1 MSDFLKHFRSKELE
15 QGTEK
20 IMPAT
25 CPYCSVQCSMELIEQ
40 TAITTRN
47 FKTKP
52 NKSDPTSEGRMC
64 IKGANAHQHVYHAER
79 VTKPMLKIDGE
90 FVPVPWELAIEFITS
105 QFQSIQENDGKH
117 ALGVYGGGSLTN
129 EETYLLGKFARLALK
144 TKHIDYNGRF
154 CMSAAAT
161 ASNAALGIDRGLT
174 NSLSEIPDAKC
185 IILAGTNI
193 ADCQPTIVPYFRK
206 AKKNGAYI
214 IVIDPRET
222 ATAKLADLHLK
233 VKPGTDAQ
241 LANGMLK
248 VLYDENY
255 IDKDFMESR
264 TEGYQELEKQVKS
277 IDLLEVSQVTGV
289 DIDDIAKAA
298 RHYGQAENG
307 FLFTARG
314 VEQHSNGYENVR
326 QFINLVLATGKI
338 GRYASGFGSITGQG
352 NGQGG
357 REHGQKADQ
366 LPGYRSIENLED
378 RKFISKL
385 WGMEESDLP
394 RKGVSAYELIEK
406 IDQQEITG
414 LFIMGSNPVVSNPNA
429 TFVEQALKKLKYL
442 VVVDMFISETAQ
454 LADLILPTSS
464 YLEDTGTMTNM
475 EGRVVLRK
483 GERQPPKDVKHDW
496 EILKTIASALGYEE
510 SFSYSSAEDIFEELR
525 AASRGAKADYS
536 GISYERLDHEGI
548 FWPCPEEGHPG
559 TDRLFDQSFAHEDG
573 RAQFYPLQEKKK
585 TTEISKEFPLL
596 LTTGRVM
603 EHYLTGV
610 QTRRSPD
617 LNKRS
622 PEPLLEV
629 HPETAVNY
637 NIADGELF
645 QLSSTRGSMIIR
657 SKFTDKIRTDTIFA
671 PFHWGDSQSINRVTN
686 PILDPFCKMP
696 EFKLTAVS
704 ISPLVAKSVTKVRE
718 SVHEAVD

>member
-1 MSDFLKHFRSKELE
+1 MSDFLNHFRSKEL
-15 QGTEK
+15 QQSTEK
-20 IMPAT
+20 VMPAV
-25 CPYCSVQCSMELIEQ
+25 CPYCSVQCSMELLEQ
-40 TAITTRN
+40 TAITTRK
-47 FKTKP
+47 FKPKP
-52 NKSDPTSEGRMC
+52 SKNDPTSGGRMC
-64 IKGANAHQHVYHAER
+64 IKGANAHQHVYHQDR
-79 VTKPMLKIDGE
+79 VTRPMLKMDGE
-90 FVPVPWELAIEFITS
+90 FISVPWKVAIEFITI
-105 QFQSIQENDGKH
+105 QFQSIQAHDGQD

-129 EETYLLGKFARLALK
+129 EETYLLGKFARMALK

-154 CMSAAAT
+154 CMSASSL

-193 ADCQPTIVPYFRK
+193 ADCQPTIIPYFRK

-222 ATAKLADLHLK
+222 TTAKLADLHLK
-233 VKPGTDAQ
+233 VKPGTDAH

-248 VLYDENY
+248 VLFDENY
-255 IDKDFMESR
+255 VDEHFMESR
-264 TEGYQELEKQVKS
+264 TDGYLEVEKQVES
-277 IDLLEVSQVTGV
+277 IDLQEISDITGV
-289 DIDDIAKAA
+289 NVDDLKEAS
-298 RHYGQAENG
+298 RQYGQAENG

-338 GRYASGFGSITGQG
+338 GRYAAGYGSITGQG

-366 LPGYRSIENLED
+366 LPGYRSIENVED
-378 RKFISKL
+378 RKFISDL
-385 WGMEESDLP
+385 WGLKESELP
-394 RKGVSAYELIEK
+394 RKGVSAFELIEK
-406 IDQQEITG
+406 IDRQEITG
-414 LFIMGSNPVVSNPNA
+414 LFVMGSNPVVSNPDSI
-429 TFVEQALKKLKYL
+429 FVEKALKKLKYL

-464 YLEDTGTMTNM
+464 YLEDTGTMTNL
-475 EGRVVLRK
+475 EGRVVLRR

-496 EILKTIASALGYEE
+496 EILAMIASALGYEKA
-510 SFSYSSAEDIFEELR
+510 FSYSSAEDIFEELR
-525 AASRGAKADYS
+525 LATKGAKADYS
-536 GISYERLDHEGI
+536 GISYKRLDQEGI
-548 FWPCPEEGHPG
+548 FWPCPNEGHPG
-559 TDRLFDQSFAHEDG
+559 TNRLFDQSFAHENE
-573 RAQFYPLQEKKK
+573 RALFYPLQGKKQSSM
-585 TTEISKEFPLL
+585 TTVEHPLL

-617 LNKRS
+617 LNKRY
-622 PEPLLEV
+622 PEPLLEI
-629 HPETAVNY
+629 HPETGAQY
-637 NIADGELF
+637 NISDGEIF

-657 SKFTDKIRTDTIFA
+657 SKFTDQIRKDTIFA
-671 PFHWGDSQSINRVTN
+671 PFHWGNSQSINRVTKGK
-686 PILDPFCKMP
+686 LDPYCKMP

-704 ISPLVAKSVTKVRE
+704 ITPLVRNSSKNPEE
-718 SVHEAVD
+718 SVSMKR

>member
-40 TAITTRN
+40 TAITTRK

-79 VTKPMLKIDGE
+79 VTKPMLKMDGE
-90 FVPVPWELAIEFITS
+90 FVPVPWELAIEYITS
-105 QFQSIQENDGKH
+105 QFKVIQEQDGLD

-129 EETYLLGKFARLALK
+129 EETYLLGKFARMALK

-154 CMSAAAT
+154 CMSAAAM
-161 ASNAALGIDRGLT
+161 ASNAALGMDRGLT
-174 NSLSEIPDAKC
+174 NSLSEILDAKC

-248 VLYDENY
+248 VLFDENY
-255 IDKDFMESR
+255 IDEEFINKR
-264 TEGYQELEKQVKS
+264 TDGYQELKKQVKS
-277 IDLLEVSQVTGV
+277 INLFEVSHVTCV
-289 DIDDIAKAA
+289 DIEDIIKAA
-298 RHYGQAENG
+298 RHYGKAENG

-314 VEQHSNGYENVR
+314 VEQHANGYENVR

-378 RKFISKL
+378 RKFISNL

-394 RKGVSAYELIEK
+394 HKGVSAFELIEK
-406 IDQQEITG
+406 IDQQEITC
-414 LFIMGSNPVVSNPNA
+414 LFIMGSNPVVSNPDA

-454 LADLILPTSS
+454 LADLILPSSS
-464 YLEDTGTMTNM
+464 YLEDSGTMTNL
-475 EGRVVLRK
+475 EGRVILRK
-483 GERQPPKDVKHDW
+483 GERKPPKEVKHDW
-496 EILKTIASALGYEE
+496 EILNAIASALGHEE
-510 SFSYSSAEDIFEELR
+510 AFSYSSAEEIFEELR
-525 AASRGAKADYS
+525 RATKGAKADYY
-536 GISYERLDHEGI
+536 GISYDRLDHKGI

-559 TDRLFDQSFAHEDG
+559 TDRLFDDSFAHENG
-573 RAQFYPLQEKKK
+573 RACFYPLQKRKK
-585 TTEISKEFPLL
+585 TPMTSKEYPLL

-610 QTRRSPD
+610 QTRRSHD
-617 LNKRS
+617 LLKRS
-622 PEPLLEV
+622 PEPLLEI
-629 HPETAVNY
+629 HPETASQY
-637 NIADGELF
+637 NIVDGELF

-696 EFKLTAVS
+696 QFKLTAVS
-704 ISPLVAKSVTKVRE
+704 ITPLVAKSAKRVAE
-718 SVHEAVD
+718 PVHDAVD